1 MWISRSTFCPVNQMN
16 RVGFNPLLLFAG
28 ICSGAWPYA
37 RLFLLLQAWASTYR
51 VPGRRGELVECVD
64 GFGKY
69 AYVELYILFFAIVL
83 FHCHTALDENHALD
97 VTVSPKFGLTG
108 FWVSSVV
115 AAALGHA
122 ILRIHRRNA
131 LLHRQRSMFSA
142 ANRRSSSVLT
152 HGFTVDSPSHRSKRQ
167 LSRLFYGLLLLWGLV
182 ALVLLCLGLSR
193 EIFTVNF
200 QGTLGELLLRD
211 FGADQKRF
219 SLLSLGSQFLA
230 SVASSTSLV
239 MVGMAAFYFV
249 TVLVMP
255 MACVVLLGGLLLVP
269 LSLERQISLL
279 EWSEV
284 ARSSSAVEVAAVS
297 VLLAA
302 WQLPTIVNE
311 AVQERCD
318 AWLRFVVDTHQTE
331 PLSCLRLETVFD
343 GSAWYLVVGVV
354 LHTSLVALCLRLARQ
369 AIEER
374 LLRGGH
380 DEQPP
385 HHHHHNV
392 VQFLAQFPWL
402 ARLVFAPPNDHY
414 RLLDPSASSE
424 NGPPL
429 QGQGGV
435 SGTEPW
441 QVTASFE
448 DEWNEAAERD
458 PEWKEWKDATQVT

>member
-1 MWISRSTFCPVNQMN
+1 
-16 RVGFNPLLLFAG
+16 LLLFAG

-69 AYVELYILFFAIVL
+69 AYVELYVMFFAIVL
-83 FHCHTALDENHALD
+83 FHCHAAVDENHVLD
-97 VTVSPKFGLTG
+97 VMVSPKFGLTG
-108 FWVSSVV
+108 FWVSSMV

-122 ILRIHRRNA
+122 ILHFHRRNA
-131 LLHRQRSMFSA
+131 LFHRQRSLSSA
-142 ANRRSSSVLT
+142 SNRRSSSVLT
-152 HGFTVDSPSHRSKRQ
+152 HGFTGESPSHRSKRQ
-167 LSRLFYGLLLLWGLV
+167 LSRLFYGLLLLWVLA

-193 EIFTVNF
+193 EIFTVHFN
-200 QGTLGELLLRD
+200 GTLGELLLRD

-219 SLLSLGSQFLA
+219 SLLSLGSQFPA
-230 SVASSTSLV
+230 SAASSTGLVTMSLT
-239 MVGMAAFYFV
+239 AFYFV

-255 MACVVLLGGLLLVP
+255 VACVVLLGGLLLLP

-279 EWSEV
+279 TWSEV
-284 ARSSSAVEVAAVS
+284 ARSWSAVEVASVS

-302 WQLPTIVNE
+302 WQLPTIVNA

-318 AWLRFVVDTHQTE
+318 AWLRFAVDTHENE

-343 GSAWYLVVGVV
+343 RSAWYLVVGVA
-354 LHTSLVALCLRLARQ
+354 LHTGLVALCLRLARQ
-369 AIEER
+369 AVEER

-385 HHHHHNV
+385 HRRHHLNV
-392 VQFLAQFPWL
+392 VQFLAQFPRL
-402 ARLVFAPPNDHY
+402 ARLALAPPNDHY
-414 RLLDPSASSE
+414 RLLDPSSSE